1 MSDVS
6 FLDVAKYTSPPLFIY
21 DQLRKKTAPQK
32 KVGEKDAVLLN
43 TEEHSTGIIG
53 GSAVVYLIFIGVAVY
68 LFYKR
73 GKRVPRTFGRAFWGL
88 VMCVFQA
95 PIYIVYAALGLYI
108 PNMDSSLPLPK
119 A

>member
-1 MSDVS
+1 MSDIA

-21 DQLRKKTAPQK
+21 DRLRKKAPQK

-43 TEEHSTGIIG
+43 TKEHRTGVIG
-53 GSAVVYLIFIGVAVY
+53 ISAVVYLIFIGVAVY
-68 LFYKR
+68 LFFQR
-73 GKRVPRTFGRAFWGL
+73 GKRVPRTFGRAFWAL

-95 PIYIVYAALGLYI
+95 PLYIVYAALGLYI
-108 PNMDSSLPLPK
+108 PTMDSSLPLPK

>member
-1 MSDVS
+1 MSDVTL
-6 FLDVAKYTSPPLFIY
+6 LDVAKYTSPPLFIY
-21 DQLRKKTAPQK
+21 DQLRKRSRKRAS
-32 KVGEKDAVLLN
+32 EKDAVLLN
-43 TEEHSTGIIG
+43 KKDPTTAYGVIG
-53 GSAVVYLIFIGVAVY
+53 ASAILFVILLIVAIY